1 MRIFCL
7 VTTMKPEMT
16 AHFGGIMGPYL
27 DLVWAL
33 INKGRRVE
41 SRNAPTRQLFGQHLS
56 FDLAAGF
63 PLLQRRR
70 MAWRWTVAELCWFL
84 SGSTDLSDLQ
94 AMGCRWWDAWADW
107 DGGED
112 SVGRVWLGLIY
123 GHQLRSCNG
132 PDRWGHYEKSLD
144 QLRYAIDALKES
156 PTTRRAIIS
165 LWHGPDVPD
174 MALPPCHGIHIQFSL
189 ATGRLDLLMTQRSA
203 DVGVGLPVNVASYAL
218 LARMVAHELG
228 VALGHL
234 HITIGDAHLYES
246 HVEAAR
252 ELLQRAAPERDP
264 ELHIN
269 PDMPRDIDAQWKA
282 LAGRL
287 RAGEPIGDVLVLQ
300 HYTPGPK
307 IEMELIP

>member
-1 MRIFCL
+1 
-7 VTTMKPEMT
+7 MKPEMT
-16 AHFGGIMGPYL
+16 ARFGGIMGPYL

-41 SRNAPTRQLFGQHLS
+41 SRNAPTRQLFGVHLS

-84 SGSTDLSDLQ
+84 SGSTDLRDLQ
-94 AMGCRWWDAWADW
+94 AMGCRWWDAWEGKGAHIP
-107 DGGED
+107 GY
-112 SVGRVWLGLIY
+112 SFILGPIY
-123 GHQLRSCNG
+123 GKQLRRCDNPPRG
-132 PDRWGHYEKSLD
+132 FFGVFD

-156 PTTRRAIIS
+156 TTTRRAIIS

-203 DVGVGLPVNVASYAL
+203 DVGVGLPVNIASYAL
-218 LARMVAHELG
+218 LARMVSHELG

-234 HITIGDAHLYES
+234 HIMIGDAHLYES

-252 ELLQRAAPERDP
+252 ELLRQAAPERDP

-282 LAGRL
+282 LSERL